1 MHTQNIYA
9 ARFDGKYHFLKLPP
23 SAELAYRG
31 TQVLLIGGFGACC
44 QGNICG
50 EVEYQIVNQKLIGL
64 ARGGSRIQEEVLRPV
79 QTLSSLTSWQ
89 GFYSLLLVCKS
100 RLYGLA

>member
-9 ARFDGKYHFLKLPP
+9 ARLGGKYHVLKLPP

-44 QGNICG
+44 QENICG
-50 EVEYQIVNQKLIGL
+50 EIEYQIVNQKLIGL
-64 ARGGSRIQEEVLRPV
+64 ARGGSRIQEYFSKTYAQAKVFLV
-79 QTLSSLTSWQ
+79 QIARI
-89 GFYSLLLVCKS
+89 YSNYQNFS
-100 RLYGLA
+100 